1 MGPSQYLWY
10 NYHFLKWRHFLLKSI
25 LIFFVNQMEI
35 NVFPSISLKLDL
47 LVDGF
52 WRLLELAYCTHC
64 NVRRVCVCVCMCV
77 CTCVCVC
84 MCACVCACAYV
95 CMCGCLFVPVCV
107 HMCVIVCICNS
118 LYVCVLVCAYLS
130 LFITETL
137 NFDSSES
144 SKYLHRHVYSQ
155 KLF

>member
-64 NVRRVCVCVCMCV
+64 NVRRVCVCVC
-77 CTCVCVC
+77 
-84 MCACVCACAYV
+84 VCACAHVFV
-95 CMCGCLFVPVCV
+95 C
-107 HMCVIVCICNS
+107 
-118 LYVCVLVCAYLS
+118 VCVLVCVHVPMCVCVGVYLCLCAYICVSLCVYVTLCMFVCLCVYISLYLS
-130 LFITETL
+130 L
-137 NFDSSES
+137 
-144 SKYLHRHVYSQ
+144 KH
-155 KLF
+155 